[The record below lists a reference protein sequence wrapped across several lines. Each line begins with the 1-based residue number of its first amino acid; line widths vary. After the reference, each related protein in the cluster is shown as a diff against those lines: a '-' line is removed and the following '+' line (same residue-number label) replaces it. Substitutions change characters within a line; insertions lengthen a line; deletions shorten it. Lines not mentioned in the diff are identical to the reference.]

1 MRRHDMLR
9 AVIAAD
15 GTQRVLD
22 DVSSVPM
29 PVYDMRMGTAEE
41 IRAHLDRIRAEMAHQ
56 AFAPDTWPLFDVRV
70 SRLPDGTAGCT
81 SAWTC

>member
-1 MRRHDMLR
+1 TTSPRCR
-9 AVIAAD
+9 
-15 GTQRVLD
+15 
-22 DVSSVPM
+22 M

-56 AFAPDTWPLFDVRV
+56 PSPQTRGRCSTCGSAGFPTGP
-70 SRLPDGTAGCT
+70 AGCT